1 MRKTFESEKEYLYM
15 IIEVSLFPGSKLP
28 PVNKLYFL
36 TSKYARY
43 ILYSGHEAY
52 NLGIPSEQELL

>member
-1 MRKTFESEKEYLYM
+1 M